1 VYNKFTMLARNQK
14 QAITAQAID
23 RLVAMRHQEERSY
36 KCMDYLTCIANN
48 CGGDLNTSKIVNA
61 ECRLKML
68 QWCTQVANFC
78 KFDGETVCIAMS
90 HMDRFLSTEQGRSY
104 LLDRK
109 DFQLVA
115 ICAFY
120 IAVKLSEP
128 RELDISLLS
137 EISKGAYSTD
147 RIAQMEREML
157 TALNWRMHPPTALGF
172 MHCAFE
178 MLPSLTL
185 EPSIKEAIIDHAR
198 QQSNIAVS
206 DYALIMYNKST
217 VAVASLLNT
226 LEVVDD
232 EYFPIAA
239 RRQFVLEMMNVLQ
252 IDIKDRALQKI
263 KHRLNA
269 VIATRDMKPSS
280 SPAASPNKS
289 RSNKRPRSPVSVCRK
304 A

>member
-1 VYNKFTMLARNQK
+1 MLANNQE
-14 QAITAQAID
+14 QTITAQAID

-36 KCMDYLTCIANN
+36 KCTDYLAYVANN

-68 QWCTQVANFC
+68 QWCTQVADFC
-78 KFDGETVCIAMS
+78 KFDSETVCIAMT
-90 HMDRFLSTEQGRSY
+90 HMDRFLSTEQGGPF

-157 TALNWRMHPPTALGF
+157 TALNWRMHPPTALSF
-172 MHCAFE
+172 THCALE
-178 MLPSLTL
+178 MLPSSVLK
-185 EPSIKEAIIDHAR
+185 PSIKEAIIDHA
-198 QQSNIAVS
+198 QHQSNIAVS
-206 DYALIMYNKST
+206 DYTLIMYSKST

-232 EYFPIAA
+232 GYFPIAA
-239 RRQFVLEMMNVLQ
+239 RRQFLLEVMNVLQ
-252 IDIKDRALQKI
+252 IDVNDRALQNI
-263 KHRLNA
+263 KDRLNM
-269 VIATRDMKPSS
+269 VSVTRDMKPSS
-280 SPAASPNKS
+280 PPTASPNKTK
-289 RSNKRPRSPVSVCRK
+289 SNKRPRSPVSVCRK